1 METKRKNGIVKKRY
15 GSWRKR
21 NCVSND
27 SIGRSWGSLKVSVA
41 HVSRTGDSSRFLASA
56 TYLSINNGHRV
67 PVALPHSIYRSAGEG
82 LQDLQRAGVRYD
94 LGRIGGLNTSGAI
107 SLGGKVEKGKAIQA
121 FRGTKDHR

>member
-67 PVALPHSIYRSAGEG
+67 PVALPHSIYRSAG
-82 LQDLQRAGVRYD
+82 VRYD
-94 LGRIGGLNTSGAI
+94 LGRIGGLDTSGAI